1 MTTTTNKIRKEA
13 TLFGVGKERQK
24 MRDILGLIMLI
35 FAIPVLI
42 VLLIILQMKGII
54 KR

>member
-1 MTTTTNKIRKEA
+1 
-13 TLFGVGKERQK
+13 

-35 FAIPVLI
+35 FAIPVLV
-42 VLLIILQMKGII
+42 VLLIVWQIKGVI